1 VRAAIMP
8 SHLLMNQAA
17 KPLLEIFG
25 PYSAISQRPRKHGC
39 LQEPFLAI
47 DISEVASLLFSPE
60 LREGTGPMDLPS
72 PAEGKWIESSTRST
86 SDFDVL

>member
-1 VRAAIMP
+1 MD
-8 SHLLMNQAA
+8 QAA

-25 PYSAISQRPRKHGC
+25 PYSTMSQRPSRHGC

-47 DISEVASLLFSPE
+47 DIHEVASLLSPPD
-60 LREGTGPMDLPS
+60 EGRHWAAPDLPS
-72 PAEGKWIESSTRST
+72 AAEGRWKESSTRST